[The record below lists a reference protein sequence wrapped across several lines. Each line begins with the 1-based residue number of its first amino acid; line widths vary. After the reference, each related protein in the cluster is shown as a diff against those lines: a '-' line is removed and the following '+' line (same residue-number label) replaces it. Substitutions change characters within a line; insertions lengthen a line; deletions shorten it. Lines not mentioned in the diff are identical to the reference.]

1 MYICIYI
8 YTLIIYIYI
17 CTKICIHAAQ
27 TSNLTC
33 DLFRLARSLLKPPT
47 MHIACLGRK
56 MSEVLS
62 DRDFL
67 RESEVSADLLVFFVV
82 LFVFLGFSF
91 LLLSFSACC
100 LTAFLLSACCFV
112 LLLVVA
118 WRSCLFFACCCGCSV
133 FRFCFRLLSGVLG
146 RVGPLVSWWA

>member
-1 MYICIYI
+1 MHKNMH
-8 YTLIIYIYI
+8 TP
-17 CTKICIHAAQ
+17 AQ

-67 RESEVSADLLVFFVV
+67 RESEVSADLLVFFFCGIVC
-82 LFVFLGFSF
+82 VFLVFPFCCCRF
-91 LLLSFSACC
+91 LLA
-100 LTAFLLSACCFV
+100 A
-112 LLLVVA
+112 
-118 WRSCLFFACCCGCSV
+118 
-133 FRFCFRLLSGVLG
+133 
-146 RVGPLVSWWA
+146 